1 MAFPGLRQYPADWRG
16 HLKDYRLGGIAVTV
30 TTTDFVPG
38 MEISEIKDMVFSEQV
53 ISVSVMKDLLSGIKG
68 VFGAKLDSYAEEYR
82 KVREQAIDDLKEKAK
97 ALGGDAVIQVN
108 VRYDQFI
115 NSDIVIITVTAYGT
129 AVTTKPAG
137 F

>member
-1 MAFPGLRQYPADWRG
+1 M
-16 HLKDYRLGGIAVTV
+16 TV

-68 VFGAKLDSYAEEYR
+68 VFGAKLDSYAGEYR

-129 AVTTKPAG
+129 AVTTQPAG
-137 F
+137 S